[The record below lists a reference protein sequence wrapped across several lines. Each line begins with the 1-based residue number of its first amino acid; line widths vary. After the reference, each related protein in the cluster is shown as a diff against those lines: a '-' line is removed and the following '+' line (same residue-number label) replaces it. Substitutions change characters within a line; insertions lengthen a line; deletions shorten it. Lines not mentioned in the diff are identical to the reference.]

1 MNAGLTQVIEAIVTN
16 AKSLVAA
23 GLRLTVLFDRGG
35 WSLKLFARLHAMD
48 VDIITYR
55 KGKHQPVPQSRFT
68 TPTGTAVTFHRA
80 SHGRGRPR
88 KDVLAVRSAMRSR
101 GPVTA
106 ASAPGGRRTRVPVA
120 EASDGVTR
128 RWSAD
133 GDRDEPE

>member
-1 MNAGLTQVIEAIVTN
+1 SRWLEPEAVRTPPCPGCGHHH
-16 AKSLVAA
+16 L
-23 GLRLTVLFDRGG
+23 
-35 WSLKLFARLHAMD
+35 
-48 VDIITYR
+48 
-55 KGKHQPVPQSRFT
+55 PQRQ

-80 SHGRGRPR
+80 SHGRGRPG
-88 KDVLAVRSAMRSR
+88 KDVLALRSAMRSR

-133 GDRDEPE
+133 GDRDEPEQSVGGAG